1 MNFRPF
7 PRSNSKVKSNRITH
21 MASSQHSDSGANT
34 PIRFAVGTS
43 SLGAVLVA
51 ASPGGI
57 RVISLGD
64 DPGELVQELRQ
75 RFPKAERIDDDPGL
89 GQLVAQVVRL
99 IEAPAENF
107 DLPLDLQGT
116 PFQLR
121 VWQALRDIPAGDTV
135 GYSELARRLGVPKS
149 VRAVAGACA
158 ANRLAVVIPCHRAI
172 RSDGTLSGYRWGVER
187 KIELLKR
194 EKSRDRL

>member
-7 PRSNSKVKSNRITH
+7 PHSNSKVKSNRIIH
-21 MASSQHSDSGANT
+21 MASSQHSGSGANS

-51 ASPGGI
+51 ASPGGLRAI
-57 RVISLGD
+57 ALGD
-64 DPGELVQELRQ
+64 DPGSLVQELRQ
-75 RFPKAERIDDDPGL
+75 RFPKAERIDDDPDFE
-89 GQLVAQVVRL
+89 QLVAKVVRL

-107 DLPLDLQGT
+107 GLPLDLLGT
-116 PFQLR
+116 PFQRR
-121 VWQALRDIPAGDTV
+121 VWQALREIPAGNTV
-135 GYSELARRLGVPKS
+135 SYSELARRLGVPKS

-158 ANRLAVVIPCHRAI
+158 ANRLAVAVPCHRAI
-172 RSDGTLSGYRWGVER
+172 RSDGTLSGYRWGMER

-194 EKSRDRL
+194 EKNKGRL

>member
-1 MNFRPF
+1 
-7 PRSNSKVKSNRITH
+7 
-21 MASSQHSDSGANT
+21 MAPSQPSGSGANS

-51 ASPGGI
+51 ASPEGL

-64 DPGELVQELRQ
+64 DPGRLVQELRQ
-75 RFPKAERIDDDPGL
+75 RFPKAERIDNDPDFA
-89 GQLVAQVVRL
+89 QLVAKVVRL
-99 IEAPAENF
+99 VEAPAESF
-107 DLPLDLQGT
+107 GLPLDLVGT
-116 PFQLR
+116 SFQQR

-135 GYSELARRLGVPKS
+135 SYSELARRLGVPKS
-149 VRAVAGACA
+149 IRAVAGACA
-158 ANRLAVVIPCHRAI
+158 ANRLAVAVPCHRAI

-194 EKSRDRL
+194 EKNRG